1 MRPRGGHQLPSGGM
15 RSVIAFYRQR
25 PMVAVVV
32 FAIGLAICIGTAMFK
47 DDGGVILPIG
57 LVVLAGFVV
66 GAVLAIG
73 QRREQAR
80 HADDLAA
87 LDPTD
92 PRKTGY

>member
-1 MRPRGGHQLPSGGM
+1 M

-25 PMVAVVV
+25 PMVAVLVI
-32 FAIGLAICIGTAMFK
+32 ALGLAICIGTALLQG
-47 DDGGVILPIG
+47 DGGVILPIA

-66 GAVLAIG
+66 GAVLAVG

-80 HADDLAA
+80 RDAVAA

-92 PRKTGY
+92 PRETGY

>member
-1 MRPRGGHQLPSGGM
+1 M

-32 FAIGLAICIGTAMFK
+32 IAIGLAICIATAMLK
-47 DDGGVILPIG
+47 GDGGVILPIG
-57 LVVLAGFVV
+57 LVVLAGFIV

-73 QRREQAR
+73 QRRDQAR
-80 HADDLAA
+80 QAEDLAA

-92 PRKTGY
+92 PRETGY

>member
-1 MRPRGGHQLPSGGM
+1 M
-15 RSVIAFYRQR
+15 RSVIAFYRKR

-32 FAIGLAICIGTAMFK
+32 FAIGLAICVATAMFK
-47 DDGGVILPIG
+47 DDGGIILPVA
-57 LVVLAGFVV
+57 LVVLAGFIV

-80 HADDLAA
+80 HHDELAA

-92 PRKTGY
+92 PRETGY